1 MRSTLKTRL
10 LFSSLSAVLIT
21 VAVLVSISSYFIRN
35 NALENTRH
43 EIDQLANT
51 FAQGIGL
58 WMQDRKTAIT
68 SLKTV
73 IPQLIPEFK

>member
-21 VAVLVSISSYFIRN
+21 IAVLVSISSYFIRN
-35 NALENTRH
+35 NALENTQH

-51 FAQGIGL
+51 FSSGIGQ
-58 WMQDRKTAIT
+58 WMQDRKIGHYQP
-68 SLKTV
+68 KTNH
-73 IPQLIPEFK
+73 